1 MEYLTLLV
9 AGATSGLVA
18 GVAGLGG
25 GTVIVP
31 VIVAIYG
38 PAALHDAI
46 VVSWFAVFCNSM
58 AAVHQQ
64 WLLRMPQERAA
75 LVDTSKHF
83 LIGVLAATPV
93 VAWLVARAQH
103 SISPALVGSLQL
115 TLAAAILWP
124 RKEASE
130 SRTLSRS
137 VDTGWGALVGAAS
150 TAIGIGGGAYTTVY
164 MLHGPRK
171 ALRDALAAANV
182 TGVAVGGLSIL
193 GFAASV
199 VVAGPGKPGPLSAAG
214 MAVLLG
220 AGVACSAI
228 GVRLARHIRVDW
240 LKRVVVLV
248 LVVAAIRLL
257 FT

>member
-1 MEYLTLLV
+1 LEYVTLLM
-9 AGATSGLVA
+9 AGAVSGLVA
-18 GVAGLGG
+18 GMAGLGG

-38 PAALHDAI
+38 PGALHDAI
-46 VVSWFAVFCNSM
+46 VVSWFAVFCNSA

-64 WLLRMPQERAA
+64 WLVRTPEERAA
-75 LVDTSKHF
+75 LVETSRHF
-83 LIGVLAATPV
+83 LVGVLAATPV
-93 VAWLVARAQH
+93 VAWLVAGARQN
-103 SISPALVGSLQL
+103 ISPALVGFLQL

-130 SRTLSRS
+130 PRILSRS

-193 GFAASV
+193 GFVACV
-199 VVAGPGKPGPLSAAG
+199 VVAGPGEPGPLRAGG
-214 MAVLLG
+214 MALMLG
-220 AGVACSAI
+220 AGVVCSAI
-228 GVRLARHIRVDW
+228 GVRLARRMRVDW
-240 LKRVVVLV
+240 LKRIVVLV
-248 LVVAAIRLL
+248 LVVAAVRLL
-257 FT
+257 WT

>member
-1 MEYLTLLV
+1 LEYLTLLM
-9 AGATSGLVA
+9 AGAGSGLVA

-46 VVSWFAVFCNSM
+46 VLSWFAVFCNSA

-64 WLLRMPQERAA
+64 WLVRTPQERVA
-75 LVDTSKHF
+75 LVQTSRHF
-83 LIGVLAATPV
+83 LVGVLAATPI
-93 VAWLVARAQH
+93 VAWAVARSPH
-103 SISPALVGSLQL
+103 GISPVLVGFLQL

-124 RKEASE
+124 RNEVHQP
-130 SRTLSRS
+130 RMLSRP
-137 VDTGWGALVGAAS
+137 VDAGCGALVGAAS

-193 GFAASV
+193 GFFASV
-199 VVAGPGKPGPLSAAG
+199 VVAGPAQPGPLSAGG
-214 MAVLLG
+214 MAAMLG
-220 AGVACSAI
+220 AGVVCSAM
-228 GVRLARHIRVDW
+228 GVRVARRMRVDW

-257 FT
+257 FS